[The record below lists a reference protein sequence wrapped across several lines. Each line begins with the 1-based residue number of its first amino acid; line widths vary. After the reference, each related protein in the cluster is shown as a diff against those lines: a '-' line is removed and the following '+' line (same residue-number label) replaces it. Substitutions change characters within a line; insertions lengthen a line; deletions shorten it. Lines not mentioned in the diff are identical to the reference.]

1 MQFNSSNQRNFLLNK
16 LGVDCRNHNPI
27 ERNISMKTAIIGL
40 GNMGKGL
47 ARRLAGNT
55 ELIVASRDSA
65 AASAFAAGL
74 KNTRAANVMDAVANA
89 DIVILAMHYA
99 AALEAAAWPSLKGKI
114 VVDISNPVKPD
125 FSGLLIGHSTSAAEE
140 IQAIAKGA
148 KVVKAFN
155 TIFAGLFDGPAAST
169 RNVPVFVAGDDEA
182 AVDAV
187 AKLASAAGFAVEK
200 TGGLDA
206 AKLLEPLGMLNI
218 RFGYGLG
225 RGTAIAPSWVDVAS

>member
-1 MQFNSSNQRNFLLNK
+1 
-16 LGVDCRNHNPI
+16 
-27 ERNISMKTAIIGL
+27 MKTAIIGL

-47 ARRLAGNT
+47 AKRLAGKA
-55 ELIVASRDSA
+55 ELTVASRDAA

-74 KNTRAANVMDAVANA
+74 KNTKSASVNDAISDA
-89 DIVILAMHYA
+89 DVVILALPYA
-99 AALEAAAWPSLKGKI
+99 AALEAAAMPSLKGKI

-125 FSGLLIGHSTSAAEE
+125 FSGLSLGHTTSAGEE
-140 IQAIAKGA
+140 IQTAAKGA

-155 TIFAGLFDGPAAST
+155 TIFASLFDGSVAST
-169 RNVPVFVAGDDEA
+169 KNIPVFLAGNDAA

-187 AKLASAAGFAVEK
+187 AELVAKAGFSSEK

-218 RFGYGLG
+218 RLGYGLG
-225 RGTAIAPSWVDVAS
+225 RGTAIAPSWVSVAA